1 MKGHQEIIDTLNELL
16 SEELAAVN
24 QYFLHCEMA
33 EDWGYSHLHTLM
45 KKRSI
50 DEMKHAEKL
59 IERIL
64 YLDGRPIVSNLAE
77 IHIGKEI
84 AEMHKVDWQAE
95 KVAIDNYNKSVE
107 LCTRLNDHGTKII
120 LEQILRE
127 EEEHLDWIEAEQ
139 DQIDQM
145 GLQNYLSEK
154 IKKD

>member
-1 MKGHQEIIDTLNELL
+1 MKGHQEIIDTLNDRL

-33 EDWGYSHLHTLM
+33 EDWGYSHLHALM

-77 IHIGKEI
+77 IHIGKAIE
-84 AEMHKVDWQAE
+84 EMHKFDWEAE
-95 KVAIDNYNKSVE
+95 KVAIENYNKSVE
-107 LCTRLNDHGTKII
+107 LCAKLNDHGTKII

-127 EEEHLDWIEAEQ
+127 EEAHLDWIEAEQ
-139 DQIDQM
+139 DQIEQM
-145 GLQNYLSEK
+145 GIQNYLAEK

>member
-1 MKGHQEIIDTLNELL
+1 MKGHQEIIDTLNERL
-16 SEELAAVN
+16 SEELAAIN

-33 EDWGYSHLHTLM
+33 EDWGYSKLHALM

-64 YLDGRPIVSNLAE
+64 YLDGKPIVSNLAE
-77 IHIGKEI
+77 IKIGHKI
-84 AEMHKVDWQAE
+84 DEMHKFDWNAE

-107 LCTRLNDHGTKII
+107 LCARLNDHGTKII
-120 LEQILRE
+120 LEQILKDE
-127 EEEHLDWIEAEQ
+127 EAHLDWIEGEQ

-145 GLQNYLSEK
+145 GIQNYLAEQ